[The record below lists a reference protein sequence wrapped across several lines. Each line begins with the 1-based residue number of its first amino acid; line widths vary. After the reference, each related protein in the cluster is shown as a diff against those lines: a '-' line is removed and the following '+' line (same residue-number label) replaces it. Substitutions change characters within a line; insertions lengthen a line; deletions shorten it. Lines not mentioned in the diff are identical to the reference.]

1 LQFLAESLAFFHREP
16 LKFLIALFQALALLR
31 WHLLPFLPAL
41 A

>member
-1 LQFLAESLAFFHREP
+1 LQFLTEALAFFYRKA